1 MSETM
6 DLLRED
12 LAAMAELHNPP
23 RDGVLQLVMETHVEH
38 FGPNIPVNL
47 EWLNRLLAK
56 YGQPLTD
63 QIEIDVFYSRKVPAR
78 QRN

>member
-12 LAAMAELHNPP
+12 LAAVAELHNPP
-23 RDGVLQLVMETHVEH
+23 RDGVLQLV
-38 FGPNIPVNL
+38 L
-47 EWLNRLLAK
+47 EIHAERYGANPPLDLAYLNSLLVGS
-56 YGQPLTD
+56 GQPITTET
-63 QIEIDVFYSRKVPAR
+63 EIDVLYSRKVPPS

>member
-47 EWLNRLLAK
+47 EWLNWLLVK
-56 YGQPLTD
+56 YGQPLTTET
-63 QIEIDVFYSRKVPAR
+63 EISVWYGRPLTGR